1 MKVISKCLS
10 LTFLYYT
17 DVCQLDLGTL
27 TVIFTPTTRTWRLH
41 QILFRPCLI
50 ERAQPE
56 GIDHPTWEDLCNAH
70 ASSSLLSGA
79 NSRHWQLNSS
89 IRLTSVVLPLSCKI
103 TTLHNRS
110 HVVSNWNNYFLSK
123 VSSKLL
129 MTAEIGSQPSCDKCS
144 STYYRTIVPLS
155 QYIPDLN

>member
-1 MKVISKCLS
+1 MKVISNCLW

-17 DVCQLDLGTL
+17 DVCQLDIGTL
-27 TVIFTPTTRTWRLH
+27 TVIFTPTTWTWRLH

-79 NSRHWQLNSS
+79 NSRHWHLNSS
-89 IRLTSVVLPLSCKI
+89 IRLTSTVLPLSCKI
-103 TTLHNRS
+103 TTLPNRS
-110 HVVSNWNNYFLSK
+110 YIVSIWDNYFLSK
-123 VSSKLL
+123 GSSKPL
-129 MTAEIGSQPSCDKCS
+129 MTARIDPQPSCDRCS
-144 STYYRTIVPLS
+144 NAYHRTVVSLT
-155 QYIPDLN
+155 Q